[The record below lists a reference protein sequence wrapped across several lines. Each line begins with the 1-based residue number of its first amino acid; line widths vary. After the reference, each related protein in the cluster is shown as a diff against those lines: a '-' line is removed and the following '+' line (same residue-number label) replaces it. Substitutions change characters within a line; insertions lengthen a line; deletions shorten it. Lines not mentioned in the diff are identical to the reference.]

1 VDIARLA
8 HTTLVVES
16 PGFGDEIQAIK
27 AGILEI
33 ADILVVNK
41 ADRPGVENTERALR
55 SMLEMAHPTKRVF
68 QHHGLAETIPSSEQ
82 AVDTD
87 PLWVPPILRTVAT
100 QGDGVPE
107 LVGAIARHH
116 AHLEAT
122 GEWHDRDRARLQA
135 ELDLLIQGNLVTRWR
150 QEVSD
155 SQYQEI
161 LDTLVAR
168 EISPHQAVKALLDGG
183 QSR

>member
-1 VDIARLA
+1 
-8 HTTLVVES
+8 
-16 PGFGDEIQAIK
+16 
-27 AGILEI
+27 
-33 ADILVVNK
+33 
-41 ADRPGVENTERALR
+41 
-55 SMLEMAHPTKRVF
+55 MLEMAHPTRRVF
-68 QHHGLAETIPSSEQ
+68 KHHGLIESVPSSEQ
-82 AVDTD
+82 AVETET
-87 PLWVPPILRTVAT
+87 LWVPPVLRTVAT

-107 LVGAIARHH
+107 LVGAIARHQ

-155 SQYQEI
+155 TQYQEI

-168 EISPHQAVKALLDGG
+168 QISPHQAVKALLDGG
-183 QSR
+183 QST